1 MGPEV
6 LSLGM
11 TSLQLVAGVSA
22 MLLAPWLVI
31 KAVGAFRGHQ
41 YLPIAV
47 IMATVVPALL
57 VVAAREGVIGEESVP
72 TLVGYST
79 VAALIFVGIHQL
91 AERHRATALGVAL
104 LAFGLIEV
112 WAALTNAQ
120 LGDGVKVIGQIA
132 IIMIGPALM
141 AGLYTADLSRS
152 NKAGLIAFTGALVC
166 GISLAAWLLNPEP
179 YLVGT
184 SERAG
189 GGLLQE
195 RFIGVANN
203 PNTFGMIAAV
213 TLIAATLRRGWS
225 MWVVALVALPA
236 LLLTGQRAGMMSAL
250 VLAAGLGVTRTR
262 HTTGRVLIAFAFLA
276 LMVPLF
282 QSVYTSDEV
291 DSDQSFADR
300 QDAWGFVLGHASDLW
315 LSGWGPAG
323 LFERTR
329 LDGIGDG
336 LHHAHN
342 EAITALAIGG
352 IPMLVL
358 LVLVMVQGARAALR
372 NRAPA
377 DRNVVG
383 LLALVPFLVF
393 ESPLHTGMNPMNV
406 PQVAS
411 FYLVAA
417 ALTSVTVGTGDS
429 SQAGSQPAPPTAR
442 HRHRPIGASARPRR
456 NSQTR

>member
-1 MGPEV
+1 
-6 LSLGM
+6 M
-11 TSLQLVAGVSA
+11 TSLQLVAGVTA
-22 MLLAPWLVI
+22 MLLAPWLII

-47 IMATVVPALL
+47 VLATVVPALL
-57 VVAAREGVIGEESVP
+57 VVAAREGMFAEEGVP

-79 VAALIFVGIHQL
+79 VAALLFVGLHQL
-91 AERHRATALGVAL
+91 AERHRGTALGFAL
-104 LAFGLIEV
+104 LGFGLIEV

-120 LGDGVKVIGQIA
+120 LGDGSKAIGQIA
-132 IIMIGPALM
+132 IILIGPALM
-141 AGLYTADLSRS
+141 ASFYSADLSRR
-152 NKAGLIAFTGALVC
+152 NKAGLVAYTGALVC
-166 GISLAAWLLNPEP
+166 GISLAAWFFNPEP
-179 YLVGT
+179 YMVGT
-184 SERAG
+184 SARAG

-195 RFIGVANN
+195 RFVGVANN

-262 HTTGRVLIAFAFLA
+262 HTAGRVLIAFAFLA

-300 QDAWGFVLGHASDLW
+300 QDAWAFVLGHVSELW

-323 LFERTR
+323 LLERTR
-329 LDGIGDG
+329 LDGIGTG

-342 EAITALAIGG
+342 EAMTALAVGG
-352 IPMLVL
+352 LPMLFL
-358 LVLVMVQGARAALR
+358 LVLVLVLGARAAVA

-377 DRNVVG
+377 DRNIVG
-383 LLALVPFLVF
+383 LLAVVPFLIF

-411 FYLVAA
+411 IYLVAA
-417 ALTSVTVGTGDS
+417 ALTSVAIGTGDP
-429 SQAGSQPAPPTAR
+429 SQGGSHPPPPTAR
-442 HRHRPIGASARPRR
+442 HRQRPIGAAARRSR
-456 NSQTR
+456 NRQVQ